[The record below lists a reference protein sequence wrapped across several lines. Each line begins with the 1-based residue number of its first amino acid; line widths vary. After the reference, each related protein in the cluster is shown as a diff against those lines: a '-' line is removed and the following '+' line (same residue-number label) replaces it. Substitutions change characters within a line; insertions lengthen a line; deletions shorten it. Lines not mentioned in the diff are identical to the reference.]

1 MKKAFGIKLLAF
13 ALIAIS
19 VTACSKYEEGSKF
32 TFLSKK
38 ARMVNTWTVSTYTVN
53 DVAQTLGGTI
63 TMDLEK
69 DGTATSTWSTPLGS
83 SSEVGTWAFSSD
95 KADLILTDAN
105 GSTDTFEIV
114 MLKNKELKLRQ
125 VEGVFTTVVTY
136 TGG

>member
-1 MKKAFGIKLLAF
+1 
-13 ALIAIS
+13 
-19 VTACSKYEEGSKF
+19 
-32 TFLSKK
+32 
-38 ARMVNTWTVSTYTVN
+38 
-53 DVAQTLGGTI
+53 
-63 TMDLEK
+63 MDLEK